1 MSFMKEKIEQ
11 EIRDLEETYDYY
23 LEKTEEYYNKSNTL
37 KYYEERIH
45 DLYIE
50 ICIYKKVLEMI
61 NKEVTMNQE
70 RGVR

>member
-1 MSFMKEKIEQ
+1 MKEKIEQ

-23 LEKTEEYYNKSNTL
+23 LEKIEEYYNKSNTL

-50 ICIYKKVLEMI
+50 INIYI
-61 NKEVTMNQE
+61 
-70 RGVR
+70 

>member
-1 MSFMKEKIEQ
+1 MKEKIEQ

-50 ICIYKKVLEMI
+50 INIYKKVLEMI
-61 NKEVTMNQE
+61 NKKVTMNQE
-70 RGVR
+70 RGVRW